1 MTVPGF
7 GKITKLAFGALI
19 ICSALTPVRAFAA
32 DLLKPVAVPDAS
44 GAAKADRKIK
54 RQRFVDVDV
63 AVLADQLLPA
73 GSDAAADRAE
83 RSRKREG
90 HVTLKLFDD
99 FSVELRRSDV
109 EEGFDGGV
117 VWSGDAGNDGFGILV
132 VHNNRISGSIE
143 AGRRHF
149 LIDSVNEGTTHRVRE
164 IDTEVYPEDVHVK
177 PPKSKT
183 LKKGAIGQLSSRA
196 VTITYATLMV
206 AVTAKAKVLL
216 GATYANKIKVDIA
229 LVNQGLRN
237 SKVPLRFKLVGI
249 RVVQASYNERA
260 SANAAQPLYDVT
272 SGTSFNF
279 PALRT
284 ARTTLGADLVTMYAD
299 RPEYCGIAWV
309 NYPGLNANYG
319 FSVINAACQGTVTLA
334 HEMGHNMGLY
344 HDRYVESPAP
354 NSQYNFG
361 YVNLAGAFR
370 TIMSYSDQCS
380 AASIS
385 CTRITYFS
393 TPNQTYLGY
402 PVGIAAGQPGAAHAA
417 RLIRENRVG
426 VAAFR

>member
-1 MTVPGF
+1 MTLRGF
-7 GKITKLAFGALI
+7 LLIARLTLGALVI
-19 ICSALTPVRAFAA
+19 GSVLMPVQAVAA
-32 DLLKPVAVPDAS
+32 DLLVPAAVQDTS
-44 GAAKADRKIK
+44 RAAKADRKIK
-54 RQRFVDVDV
+54 RQRLVDVDA

-73 GSDAAADRAE
+73 GSDAATDRAE

-90 HVTLKLFDD
+90 RVTLKLFDD
-99 FSVELRRSDV
+99 FTVDLRRSDV

-132 VHNNRISGSIE
+132 VHNNRISGKIE

-149 LIDSVNEGTTHRVRE
+149 LIDSVNGGSTHRVRE
-164 IDTEVYPEDVHVK
+164 IDTEAYPEDVHVK
-177 PPKSKT
+177 PPKSKL
-183 LKKGAIGQLSSRA
+183 LKKGAITKPSART

-206 AVTAKAKVLL
+206 AVTAKAKALL
-216 GATYANKIKVDIA
+216 GATYADKIKVDIA

-249 RVVQASYNERA
+249 RAVQAGYNERV
-260 SANAAQPLYDVT
+260 SADAAQPLYDIT
-272 SGTSFNF
+272 SGGGFNF
-279 PALRT
+279 AALRT

-309 NYPGLNANYG
+309 NYSWLSADYG

-344 HDRYVESPAP
+344 HDRYVESAAP

-361 YVNLAGAFR
+361 YVNLTGAFR
-370 TIMSYSDQCS
+370 TIMSYSDKCS
-380 AASIS
+380 AASIF
-385 CTRITYFS
+385 CTRITYYS
-393 TPNQTYLGY
+393 TPRQTYLGY
-402 PVGIAAGQPGAAHAA
+402 PVGIAAGQPGAADAA
-417 RLIRENRVG
+417 RLLRENRVG